1 MIAAHGLTP
10 VEPALRYT
18 SLRMQPYLAASVIL
32 LREPRPGA
40 VEVCM
45 LRRRRGS
52 SFMASAFVFPG
63 GGVDAG
69 ESLAECAAR
78 ELFEE
83 AGVALVAGAQTT
95 PEQLANLRSRIAA
108 GATAKP
114 LLREAGLHWDEAQL
128 TPWAHWITPS
138 LEPKRFSAHFFI
150 AALPPAQA
158 PRFDDVETVE
168 QLWINPDDAAAR
180 AAELMLPP
188 PQLRT
193 LWELQGLR
201 SIAAVRAAARAR
213 AAEPAPILPR
223 VAVVEAA
230 AEAPSQSL
238 ADGKAHFRPGVCLLL
253 PWDPEYLE
261 RGQGEALPLSP
272 RPAWATG
279 PSRFVMEDR
288 AWRHLDAPGSTSEG

>member
-1 MIAAHGLTP
+1 
-10 VEPALRYT
+10 
-18 SLRMQPYLAASVIL
+18 MQPYPAASVIL

-40 VEVCM
+40 LEVCM

-83 AGVALVAGAQTT
+83 AGVALVTGAQTT
-95 PEQLANLRSRIAA
+95 PEQLADLRARVAA
-108 GATAKP
+108 GAAAKP
-114 LLREAGLHWDEAQL
+114 LLEEAGLRWDEAQL
-128 TPWAHWITPS
+128 TPWSHWVTPS
-138 LEPKRFSAHFFI
+138 LEPKRFSAHFFV
-150 AALPPAQA
+150 AALPPHQA

-168 QLWINPDDAAAR
+168 QIWINPEEAAAR
-180 AAELMLPP
+180 AAELLLPP

-193 LWELQGLR
+193 LWELQGLS
-201 SIAAVRAAARAR
+201 SISAVLSAARTR

-223 VAVVEAA
+223 VAMAETA
-230 AEAPSQSL
+230 AEPL
-238 ADGKAHFRPGVCLLL
+238 GDGKVQFRPGVCLLL

-261 RGQGEALPLSP
+261 RGQGEALALSP
-272 RPAWATG
+272 RPAWANG

-288 AWRHLDAPGSTSEG
+288 AWRHLNAPGSTTAG

>member
-1 MIAAHGLTP
+1 MP
-10 VEPALRYT
+10 PF
-18 SLRMQPYLAASVIL
+18 PAASVIL
-32 LREPRPGA
+32 LREPAPGA

-45 LRRRRGS
+45 LRRRRGA

-63 GGVDAG
+63 GGADPG

-83 AGVALVAGAQTT
+83 AGVALVTGAQTT
-95 PEQLANLRSRIAA
+95 PEQLDDLRARIAA
-108 GATAKP
+108 GAIAKP
-114 LLREAGLHWDEAQL
+114 LLAEAGLHWDEALL

-138 LEPKRFSAHFFI
+138 LEPKRFSAHFFV
-150 AALPPAQA
+150 AALPHGQA
-158 PRFDDVETVE
+158 PRFDAVETVE
-168 QLWINPDDAAAR
+168 QVWVSPADAPAR
-180 AAELMLPP
+180 AAELNLPP

-193 LWELQGLR
+193 LWEMRNLT
-201 SIAAVRAAARAR
+201 SIEQVMKAARAR

-223 VAVVEAA
+223 VSQLAPPVEPPQPTDDAKPA
-230 AEAPSQSL
+230 
-238 ADGKAHFRPGVCLLL
+238 FRPPICLLL

-261 RGQGEALPLSP
+261 RGQGEAMPLDP
-272 RPAWATG
+272 RPAWAIG

>member
-10 VEPALRYT
+10 VAPALRYT
-18 SLRMQPYLAASVIL
+18 WRRMQPYPAASVIL
-32 LREPRPGA
+32 LREPHPGA

-83 AGVALVAGAQTT
+83 AGIALVAGARTT
-95 PEQLANLRSRIAA
+95 PEQLADLRARIAA

-114 LLREAGLHWDEAQL
+114 LLREAGLHWDEAKL

-150 AALPPAQA
+150 AALPPSQA
-158 PRFDDVETVE
+158 PRFDEVETVE
-168 QLWINPDDAAAR
+168 QLWLNPDDAPAR

-193 LWELQGLR
+193 LWELRGLR
-201 SIAAVRAAARAR
+201 SIAAVLAAARAR

-223 VAVVEAA
+223 VAMAEAA
-230 AEAPSQSL
+230 AESL

-253 PWDPEYLE
+253 PWDPDYLE
-261 RGQGEALPLSP
+261 RGQGEALPLAP